1 MFSPRFAPLAFA
13 ILMSFYM
20 VSGMTFVITWVNT
33 GLGGDFLLRW
43 GKAFLVAWPVA
54 FLLVLAGAPRIR
66 RLVEGMVIKPQQD
79 HRPS

>member
-1 MFSPRFAPLAFA
+1 MIKPRFAPLVFA

-33 GLGGDFLLRW
+33 GLNEGFMLRW

-66 RLVEGMVIKPQQD
+66 KLVEGLVIKPQQ
-79 HRPS
+79 S

>member
-1 MFSPRFAPLAFA
+1 MIKPRFAPLVFA

-43 GKAFLVAWPVA
+43 GKAFMIAWPVA
-54 FLLVLAGAPRIR
+54 FILVLIGAPRIR
-66 RLVEGMVIKPQQD
+66 KLVEGMVIKPQQ
-79 HRPS
+79 